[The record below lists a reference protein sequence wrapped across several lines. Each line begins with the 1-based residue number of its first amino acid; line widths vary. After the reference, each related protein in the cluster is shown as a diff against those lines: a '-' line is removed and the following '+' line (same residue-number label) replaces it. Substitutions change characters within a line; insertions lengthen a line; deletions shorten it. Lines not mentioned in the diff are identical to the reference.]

1 MGFQAGNTS
10 SPRILDGSDVS
21 LSQHDPRTSM
31 HQFLAGRLT
40 VRRNSCT
47 RSPSMLQLSRR
58 PSLPTSRRPGS
69 ESTSRQVAHLIYS
82 SRVFRVSGHGWS
94 AQKTADEDTPA
105 MDVTTDRTQSDLS
118 SSGRLPS
125 VAIGP
130 QDRVHVATRHLAS
143 KLQVGV
149 RDHQECACRLSRSY
163 GLPPARIGSP
173 GPGRPTQYLPSADV
187 DSHAIPAA
195 SASLASISVADGSC
209 QHPSARAMADW
220 PPAKSTEWDCP
231 RTGAG
236 SDEFLTRSA

>member
-1 MGFQAGNTS
+1 MLRFEIVIRTMGFQAGNTS

-149 RDHQECACRLSRSY
+149 RDHQECACRRSRSY
-163 GLPPARIGSP
+163 GLSSRAHRLLHVPDGRRNHCRPQTSIAPP
-173 GPGRPTQYLPSADV
+173 
-187 DSHAIPAA
+187 
-195 SASLASISVADGSC
+195 
-209 QHPSARAMADW
+209 
-220 PPAKSTEWDCP
+220 
-231 RTGAG
+231 
-236 SDEFLTRSA
+236 FLRRLLLSRRL